1 MKNGAQSPTKDDNSN
16 GGKKTPCSC
25 MRETLNNNSRDN
37 RCTIYTLIYL
47 FPPRA
52 EVIVMQ
58 KQEAHTT
65 STETPITGLGISEK
79 HRPIHGPS
87 QLFA

>member
-1 MKNGAQSPTKDDNSN
+1 MKNGAQSQTKDGNSN
-16 GGKKTPCSC
+16 GGKNIPCSC

-47 FPPRA
+47 FPSRA